1 MVTILPGFSKELGG
15 GAQEVGDSSPR
26 FFAPS
31 FLTPP
36 QYGVPNRVLLRG
48 VNLGVE
54 NLGDKV
60 ECYKELSKWS
70 SKQLGFKL
78 SVDIH
83 SDDNGNSLVID
94 THDVSHLWAIGP
106 RLELLEKYYGI
117 GKWLLGLIRRCP
129 LDIWTPEYVSD
140 MGDCLDVD
148 FRQMYPDWAMNTTNP
163 HRMGDLPDMPPNLRK
178 IVTECMAVDCGMFS
192 RQLDYDDMT
201 MYPFGMCTW
210 YGNTPN
216 YNRRSKKLNPYVEQW
231 QERGTNMLWILADHL
246 ADISLQSSWVM
257 CPIAPFHSEE
267 DYKDCIK
274 ATKPFMKLMKYL
286 THDHLEE
293 GFSLCF

>member
-1 MVTILPGFSKELGG
+1 MVTVLPGFSKELGG
-15 GAQEVGDSSPR
+15 RTQEARRAPPR

-48 VNLGVE
+48 VNFGVGCLGE
-54 NLGDKV
+54 KV
-60 ECYKELSKWS
+60 ESYKELSEWS
-70 SKQLGFKL
+70 SNQLGYKL

-94 THDVSHLWAIGP
+94 THDVNHVWAVGP
-106 RLELLEKYYGI
+106 RLELLHKYYGI
-117 GKWLLGLIRRCP
+117 GRWLLGLIRRCP

-140 MGDCLDVD
+140 MGDSLAIRFTD
-148 FRQMYPDWAMNTTNP
+148 MYPEWALDSTNP
-163 HRMGDLPDMPPNLRK
+163 HRMGDLPDMPPNLRR
-178 IVTECMAVDCGMFS
+178 IVTECMAIDYGMFS
-192 RQLDYDDMT
+192 RQLDYDDMAL
-201 MYPFGMCTW
+201 YPFGMCSW
-210 YGNTPN
+210 YGNLPY
-216 YNRRSKKLNPYVEQW
+216 YNRRTKPLNPYVERME
-231 QERGTNMLWILADHL
+231 ERGTNMLWMLADYL
-246 ADISLQSSWVM
+246 ADVSLQSGWVM
-257 CPIAPFHSEE
+257 CPIAPFHSEK
-267 DYKDCIK
+267 DYRECIK

>member
-1 MVTILPGFSKELGG
+1 MVTILPGFSNELGG
-15 GAQEVGDSSPR
+15 GAQEVGGSSPR

-48 VNLGVE
+48 VNFGVGT
-54 NLGDKV
+54 LGDKV

-70 SKQLGFKL
+70 SKQLGYKL

-94 THDVSHLWAIGP
+94 THDVNHLWAVGP

-140 MGDCLDVD
+140 MGDGLNID

-163 HRMGDLPDMPPNLRK
+163 HRMGDLPDMPPNLSK
-178 IVTECMAVDCGMFS
+178 IVAQCMTIDYNAYS
-192 RQLDYDDMT
+192 RQLDYDEMAL
-201 MYPFGMCTW
+201 YPFGMCTW
-210 YGNTPN
+210 YGNLPS
-216 YNRRSKKLNPYVEQW
+216 YNRRTKRLNPYVERM
-231 QERGTNMLWILADHL
+231 EEKGANMLWMLADYL
-246 ADISLQSSWVM
+246 ADISLQSSWCM
-257 CPIAPFHSEE
+257 SPIAPFHSEE
-267 DYKDCIK
+267 DYRDCIK